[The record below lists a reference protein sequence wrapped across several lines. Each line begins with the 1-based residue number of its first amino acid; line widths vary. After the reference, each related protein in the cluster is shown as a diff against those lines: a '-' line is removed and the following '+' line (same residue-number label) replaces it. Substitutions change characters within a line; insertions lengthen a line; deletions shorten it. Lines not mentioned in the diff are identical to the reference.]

1 MSREQLLILLDPRAT
16 VFYDLFAEFLTA
28 RDYNNLS
35 FTCAEIRVSLIVP
48 SPWGSPSL
56 YRIYTLL
63 GFRITDSAE
72 VTDSDTDIPEEED

>member
-1 MSREQLLILLDPRAT
+1 MRLLDPRAT
-16 VFYDLFAEFLTA
+16 VFSDLIAEFLTA

-56 YRIYTLL
+56 YCIYVLL

-72 VTDSDTDIPEEED
+72 VGDSATEFSEEEN